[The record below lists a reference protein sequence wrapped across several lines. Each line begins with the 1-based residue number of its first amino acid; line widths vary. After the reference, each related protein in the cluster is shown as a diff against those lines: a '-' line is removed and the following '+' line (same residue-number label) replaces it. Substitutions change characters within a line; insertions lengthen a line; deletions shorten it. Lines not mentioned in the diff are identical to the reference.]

1 MATLDLSIA
10 WPDVSMRRTST
21 DIYFYSILGTVHVGV
36 AMLLSYLPDVLCIVL
51 IYGLEVDM
59 LDRTRDCAD
68 TLPTLILIS
77 RDRLEQADSRIYTA
91 SPSHRFHHNEHRLH
105 HIL

>member
-1 MATLDLSIA
+1 M
-10 WPDVSMRRTST
+10 
-21 DIYFYSILGTVHVGV
+21 